1 MQILDV
7 EEAVSIAT
15 EISKAISGILTE
27 NVDVFIAPS
36 FNALYSVGQA
46 IKGTK
51 LKLCGQNMY
60 FREKGAFT
68 GEISPDSLIDAGC
81 EYVLL
86 GHSERRRI
94 FGESDAVI
102 NQKVKKALEKGLKPV
117 LCIGETA
124 KEKENGQTE
133 TVIQTQI
140 EESLADIPREQS
152 LLLRAKTRNQ
162 RRYLRFTRRLERADQ
177 GDEAGGGIAQARS
190 GTIQGARRIR
200 EVRLGPR
207 QGDSRAAAQRRK
219 TCRAAQAGSIRAS

>member
-1 MQILDV
+1 MRKFIIGGNWKMQILNV

-15 EISKAISGILTE
+15 EISTAISGILTE
-27 NVDVFIAPS
+27 NVEVFISPS

-60 FREKGAFT
+60 FRDKGAFT
-68 GEISPDSLIDAGC
+68 GEISPDSLLDAGC

-124 KEKENGQTE
+124 KEKEEGKTE
-133 TVIQTQI
+133 LILQTQL
-140 EESLADIPREQS
+140 ENSLADVPIEQLNQLTIMLLNIFFSFPSS
-152 LLLRAKTRNQ
+152 LVDPLKVKNHTEP
-162 RRYLRFTRRLERADQ
+162 YL
-177 GDEAGGGIAQARS
+177 AGHTVIIWLINIY
-190 GTIQGARRIR
+190 TI
-200 EVRLGPR
+200 
-207 QGDSRAAAQRRK
+207 
-219 TCRAAQAGSIRAS
+219 